1 MYKTAFLG
9 CGGRARAH
17 ASAYRFVKRGKM
29 SLTPIFW

>member
-17 ASAYRFVKRGKM
+17 ADAYRFVKMAK
-29 SLTPIFW
+29 SPLSVI

>member
-17 ASAYRFVKRGKM
+17 ASAYRFVKTRQK
-29 SLTPIFW
+29 SPQSAI